1 MGSRSAHPEIIPR
14 LTPDFQLPNLGG
26 ISGIRQL
33 ASFSQKRKPTPHTAY
48 TVWNDNNRCGKCGE
62 YQTNTW
68 AKEKNNRHGDSLKE
82 REPESARQCR
92 EFRPSCANREAPET
106 GTDTGGEEKKK
117 TILTEPLFELLLLLL
132 VLAP

>member
-1 MGSRSAHPEIIPR
+1 MIIIGAGSVESTKPIPG
-14 LTPDFQLPNLGG
+14 P
-26 ISGIRQL
+26 
-33 ASFSQKRKPTPHTAY
+33 
-48 TVWNDNNRCGKCGE
+48 
-62 YQTNTW
+62 
-68 AKEKNNRHGDSLKE
+68 KEKNNRHGDSLKE